1 MIFYAGLIKVF
12 GEDAV
17 VQFGDL
23 ALCETLMRRIDILPD
38 DHRLKAEYEQSVS
51 QALQKIQEYFGGT
64 IEDVLASQKYA

>member
-1 MIFYAGLIKVF
+1 MSFYATLIKVL
-12 GEDAV
+12 GNDAV

-51 QALQKIQEYFGGT
+51 QVLQKILEYFGGSV
-64 IEDVLASQKYA
+64 EDVLASQRYA